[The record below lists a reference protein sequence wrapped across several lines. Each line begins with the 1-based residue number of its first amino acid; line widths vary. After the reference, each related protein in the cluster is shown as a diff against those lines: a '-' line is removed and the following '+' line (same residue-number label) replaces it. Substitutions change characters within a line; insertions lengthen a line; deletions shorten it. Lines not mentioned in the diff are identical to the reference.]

1 MILDVLSEI
10 IQKFVGLLDSFFDY
24 VFGGVQFSVL
34 WSWLPSDIG
43 VAASTL
49 IVFLFGLA
57 LISFIRKFLP
67 F

>member
-1 MILDVLSEI
+1 MILDLI
-10 IQKFVGLLDSFFDY
+10 ITVINKFLELLDSFFQY

-34 WSWLPSDIG
+34 WSWLPLDIG
-43 VAASTL
+43 SAASVL

-57 LISFIRKFLP
+57 LISFVRKFLP

>member
-10 IQKFVGLLDSFFDY
+10 FQKFIALLDTFFQY
-24 VFGGVQFSVL
+24 VFGGVRFSVL

-43 VAASTL
+43 DAASSL
-49 IVFLFGLA
+49 IVVLFGLA
-57 LISFIRKFLP
+57 LISFVRHFLP